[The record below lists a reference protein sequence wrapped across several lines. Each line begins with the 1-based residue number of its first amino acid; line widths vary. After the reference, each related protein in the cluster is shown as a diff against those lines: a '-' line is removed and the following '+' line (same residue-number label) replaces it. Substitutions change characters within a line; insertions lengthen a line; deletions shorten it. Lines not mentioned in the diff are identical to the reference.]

1 MRVLVVGAGGREH
14 ALVRAL
20 ARSPQRPE
28 LLCAPGNPGIA
39 RDARPLAVGAQD
51 VPGLVAAARAEEV
64 DLVVVG
70 PEVPL
75 VAGLVDAL
83 AAAGI
88 RAYGPTAAAAAL
100 EGSKAFAKEVMAAA
114 NVPTAGFAV
123 VDDVEGGLQAIGGR
137 YPVALKF
144 DGLAAGKGVVL
155 PAGEA
160 AARAALEDFLVHRRF
175 GPGSV
180 VVEEFLHGKELSLL
194 AVCDGER
201 AVPLAPARDFKR
213 IGDGDRG
220 PNTGGMGSFSPVAG
234 AGDVEALCAA
244 IHQPVLDE
252 LRARG
257 IPFCGTLYAGLM
269 LTADGPRV
277 IEFNCR
283 FGDPETQAVLP
294 RMASDLLALLQAAAE
309 PGGLARAEPP
319 RWREDWAVTVV
330 LASAGYPES
339 SSSGDVISGLDRVPA
354 GVEVTHAG
362 TALDGQGRTVTA
374 GGRVLN
380 VTGLGATPAAARE
393 AAYAAADLITFEGR
407 QLRTDIARAAAVEHA
422 T

>member
-1 MRVLVVGAGGREH
+1 
-14 ALVRAL
+14 VRAL
-20 ARSPQRPE
+20 ARSPQRPQV
-28 LLCAPGNPGIA
+28 LCAPGNPGIA
-39 RDARPLAVGAQD
+39 RDARVLPVRVDD
-51 VPGLVAAARAEEV
+51 VPGLVAAARAEAV

-75 VAGLVDAL
+75 VLGLVDAL
-83 AAAGI
+83 DAAGI
-88 RAYGPTAAAAAL
+88 PAYGPSAAAARL
-100 EGSKAFAKEVMAAA
+100 EGSKAFAKDVMAAA
-114 NVPTAGFAV
+114 GVPTAGWAV
-123 VDDVEGGLQAIGGR
+123 VDDVEQGLAAIGGR

-160 AARAALEDFLVHRRF
+160 EARAALEDFLVHRRF
-175 GPGSV
+175 GAGSV
-180 VVEEFLHGKELSLL
+180 VVEEFLHGQELSLL

-213 IGDGDRG
+213 IGDGDTG

-234 AGDVEALCAA
+234 VGDVAAICAA
-244 IHQPVLDE
+244 VHQPVLDE

-257 IPFCGTLYAGLM
+257 TPFHGTLYAGLM

-283 FGDPETQAVLP
+283 FGDPEAQAVLP
-294 RMASDLLALLQAAAE
+294 RMTSDLLALLQAAAR
-309 PGGLARAEPP
+309 PGGLAGMEPP
-319 RWREDWAVTVV
+319 RWREEWAVTVV
-330 LASAGYPES
+330 LASAGYPEG
-339 SSSGDVISGLDRVPA
+339 SSSGDVIAGLDAVPA
-354 GVEVTHAG
+354 GVEVSHAG
-362 TALDGQGRTVTA
+362 TALDAGGRTVTA

-380 VTGLGATPAAARE
+380 LTGLGATPGAARD

-407 QLRTDIARAAAVEHA
+407 QLRTDIARAAAMEHA